1 MGRISSLAELVAV
14 LLDGIAFYE
23 QAAEKA
29 LDARLVDFLLRMAY
43 LKKTVAAA
51 LVEELTHLGEPAA
64 ESGTA
69 RSALRQAY
77 AALLATLGDADAPRW
92 IAELEQHEILLQSAF
107 RDACAEDAPE
117 RVRALAQQHLPDV
130 HRMHGEMERLKA
142 GYEG

>member
-23 QAAEKA
+23 QAAERA
-29 LDARLVDFLLRMAY
+29 LDARLVDFFLRMAY
-43 LKKTVAAA
+43 LKKTIAAA
-51 LVEELTHLGEPAA
+51 LTSELAHRGEPAA
-64 ESGTA
+64 ESGDA

-77 AALLATLGDADAPRW
+77 AGLLATVGGADAPRW
-92 IAELEQHEILLQSAF
+92 IAELEQHEILLLYAF

-117 RVRALAQQHLPDV
+117 RVRALARQHLPEV

-142 GYEG
+142 GYD